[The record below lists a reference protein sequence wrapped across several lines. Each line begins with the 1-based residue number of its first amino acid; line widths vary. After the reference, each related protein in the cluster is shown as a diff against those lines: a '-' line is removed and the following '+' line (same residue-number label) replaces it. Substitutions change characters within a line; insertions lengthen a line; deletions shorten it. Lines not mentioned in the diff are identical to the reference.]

1 MDWSKLNPFKAKNSV
16 VILDDYESTTPNPV
30 VTQAWDGE
38 KTPGELGSI
47 IDTMPDHLKIRLR
60 AYDMNL
66 KTDLIKVMTGKF
78 FKWVIGNGLKLQ
90 AEPNKTVL
98 ELSGIKEDLPLFQK
112 NVEALFN
119 LYVNS
124 KYSDYHKKDWLHKKA
139 NEAFQTAFLGGDC
152 LCVIRID
159 KFGPNIQVI
168 DGDKIS
174 NPVDYLPLE
183 DEKIKIVKGIELGP
197 KGEHVAFHVQKK
209 DGKHER
215 VEAVNK
221 NGQLVAWMMY
231 GDKHRI
237 NHERGISKIAAI
249 LEKVTQLDSFITS
262 TVIKA
267 KNTAD
272 VVYAF
277 EHGINSTGEN
287 PLATSNL
294 SSRKVPKNDDG
305 ETIFEKAGKTAN
317 MLRQAVSGQV
327 VNLPTDAK
335 ISSISNPSQTEFNE
349 FFRAIFVVLC
359 ASIDI
364 PEEVALQKYEQ
375 SYSSSRAAINGWE
388 HILDIYRKEYVVKK
402 FYEPF
407 YRVWLDFQIYSG
419 KIKSNGFLKAKKEG
433 DFMAMEAFYN
443 VRFTGKKMPHI
454 DPAKEAKAIRTLL
467 GTDNDGV
474 PLISLE
480 QATEMANGGD
490 WIENYN
496 KFKEE
501 NKDLIVKQ
509 DDTNEND
516 GKQSNVDQLPKS

>member
-1 MDWSKLNPFKAKNSV
+1 MNWKFWQPKNNIS
-16 VILDDYESTTPNPV
+16 YEDSYSSTTHNDV

-38 KTPGELGSI
+38 QTPGELGSV

-90 AEPNKTVL
+90 SEPNKTVL
-98 ELSGIKEDLPLFQK
+98 ELSGINEDLTVFQK
-112 NVEALFN
+112 NTEALFN

-124 KYSDYHKKDWLHKKA
+124 KYSDYHKKDWFHKKA

-152 LCVIRID
+152 LCVIRFD

-174 NPVDYLPLE
+174 NPVDYIS
-183 DEKIKIVKGIELGP
+183 DDKNKIVKGIELGS
-197 KGEHVAFHVQKK
+197 KGNHVAFHVERK

-215 VEAVNK
+215 IKAVNG
-221 NGQLVAWMMY
+221 NDQLVAWMMY

-272 VVYAF
+272 VVYSF
-277 EHGINSTGEN
+277 ENGINSTGED
-287 PLATSNL
+287 PLGGGNL
-294 SSRKVPKNDDG
+294 GSLKVEGKEDG
-305 ETIFEKAGKTAN
+305 TLFEKAGRAASKLQQSVN
-317 MLRQAVSGQV
+317 GQV
-327 VNLPTDAK
+327 INLPVDTK
-335 ISSISNPSQTEFNE
+335 ISSFSNPSQTEFKE

-388 HILDIYRKEYVVKK
+388 HILDIYRKEYVIKK

-407 YRVWLDFQIYSG
+407 YRVWLDFQVYSG
-419 KIKSNGFLKAKKEG
+419 KIESDGFLKAKKEG
-433 DFMAMEAFYN
+433 DFMALEAFYN
-443 VRFTGKKMPHI
+443 AKFTGKKMPHI
-454 DPAKEAKAIRTLL
+454 DPAKEAKALRILL
-467 GTDNDGV
+467 GDDLT
-474 PLISLE
+474 PLISRE
-480 QATEMANGGD
+480 QAAEMANGGD
-490 WIENYN
+490 WLENYKKFLEEKKIIPDDTIENN
-496 KFKEE
+496 AKQTGLDKP
-501 NKDLIVKQ
+501 VK
-509 DDTNEND
+509 N
-516 GKQSNVDQLPKS
+516 